1 MTGPIVYAD
10 VEQRSEAWHA
20 LRLGRLCGSRAA
32 DMCATI
38 KSGEAAARR
47 NLRVELMLER
57 LTGRRVE
64 RDLSGVKA
72 VQDGVER
79 EPAALRLYEAETG
92 RLIERVGFLAH
103 PELAA
108 GCSPDGLADEG
119 IVEVK
124 CPQPSTHLEYLQTRT
139 VPDAYVKQCVHGLW
153 ISGAAWCD
161 FVSYQ
166 PDFTGPLEAL
176 QLVIIR
182 IERDAIAVAEYELR
196 ARAFLREVDLAVAA
210 VLTLADTAGRLR
222 AVHQAVCDAGT
233 VGAA

>member
-1 MTGPIVYAD
+1 MSGPIVHAD

-38 KSGEAAARR
+38 RTGEAAARR
-47 NLRVELMLER
+47 NLRVELVLER
-57 LTGRRVE
+57 LTGRSAE
-64 RDLSGVKA
+64 REYQSQAMK
-72 VQDGVER
+72 DGVER

-92 RLIERVGFLAH
+92 HLVERVGFLAH
-103 PELAA
+103 ETLAA
-108 GCSPDGLADEG
+108 GCSPDGLTADG

-124 CPQPSTHLEYLQTRT
+124 CPQPPAHLEVLQTR
-139 VPDAYVKQCVHGLW
+139 VIPDAYQKQMLHGLW
-153 ISGAAWCD
+153 VSGAAWCD

-166 PDFTGPLEAL
+166 PDFVGPLEAL
-176 QLVIIR
+176 QLVVIR

-210 VLTLADTAGRLR
+210 VQTLADTAGRLR
-222 AVHQAVCDAGT
+222 AC